1 MRTFNTFEQEII
13 RRAIDLDDKEGSL
26 NVLGNILSSSM
37 SGVKIPSCCYIKVT
51 SPTDVTIQ
59 IKSDDLEHNT
69 ANYGTDWIRKLDD
82 DLTRKLLT
90 IVTLFD
96 YLSENRL
103 AFFVG
108 DMNFEVLGE
117 KWTDVEYLQ
126 CDFLD
131 KETKELL
138 YKYTRKKIYIS
149 ETLKV
154 IVGNGFKTDEE
165 IKTEK
170 IERHNK
176 NQLLLTQLAVFFTF
190 IGLVVSIVLP
200 IFGVTV
206 IDIKNNSVPV
216 DIIDSVPNQIE
227 ISSGNL
233 SSLIE
238 GNINS
243 EKRLIIKVEKLIELQ
258 ETNKGDAQ
266 NAIEMITH
274 RIAVIENSHNNG
286 FHWTPKSYA
295 PFRYAPR
302 RATSGSQ

>member
-1 MRTFNTFEQEII
+1 MRAFNTFEKEII
-13 RRAIDLDDKEGSL
+13 RRAIELDDKEGSL
-26 NVLGNILSSSM
+26 NVLGNILSSSK
-37 SGVKIPSCCYIKVT
+37 GGIQIPSCCYIKVT
-51 SPTDVTIQ
+51 SPTEVTIQ
-59 IKSDDLEHNT
+59 IKSDDLENST

-108 DMNFEVLGE
+108 DMDFETLGE
-117 KWTDVEYLQ
+117 KWDGAEYLQ

-154 IVGNGFKTDEE
+154 IADNGFKTNEE
-165 IKTEK
+165 IKAEK

-176 NQLLLTQLAVFFTF
+176 NQLLATQIAVVFTF
-190 IGLVVSIVLP
+190 IGLVISIVLP
-200 IFGVTV
+200 ILGVTV

-216 DIIDSVPNQIE
+216 DIVKSVPHQIK
-227 ISSGNL
+227 ILGNL
-233 SSLIE
+233 SSSIAE
-238 GNINS
+238 NTKSN
-243 EKRLIIKVEKLIELQ
+243 KRLFVSVKKLIELQ
-258 ETNKGDAQ
+258 ETNKDNTQ
-266 NAIEMITH
+266 KAIKIMSK
-274 RIAVIENSHNNG
+274 RIDVMEKLHN
-286 FHWTPKSYA
+286 K
-295 PFRYAPR
+295 
-302 RATSGSQ
+302 